1 MPAGWGRMMLPR
13 TVGAEVLD
21 QLAPADPAARR
32 SRRDLARVHR
42 AMATR
47 STVRRGWQALWA
59 PPGATGPLRIL
70 ELGAGDGTL
79 LLGVARTLAPAWPP
93 VQLTL
98 LDRCDIVEPAT
109 LAAYARLGWRVDTQ
123 AVDVLDW
130 AAASCPAVPRWDLI
144 TTTLFLHH
152 FEGAQLAS
160 LLTAVAARANRFF
173 ACEPRRSWLA
183 LSGSHLIGAIGA
195 NAVTRADAVL
205 SVHAGFRGGE
215 IAALWPGPA
224 SRWHSREYAAGAFSH
239 CFGARRTPCAAGPA
253 P

>member
-1 MPAGWGRMMLPR
+1 MLPR

-21 QLAPADPAARR
+21 RLAPADPAARR

-42 AMATR
+42 AMASR
-47 STVRRGWQALWA
+47 SIVRRGWQSLCA
-59 PPGATGPLRIL
+59 PDGATATLKIL

-79 LLGVARTLAPAWPP
+79 LLGVAAALASAWPP

-123 AVDVLDW
+123 AVDVFDW
-130 AAASCPAVPRWDLI
+130 AAASCPTLPRWDLI

-152 FEGAQLAS
+152 FEDAQLAA
-160 LLTAVAARANRFF
+160 LLTAVAARTSRFF
-173 ACEPRRSWLA
+173 ACEPLRSRLA
-183 LSGSHLIGAIGA
+183 LCASHLVGVIGA
-195 NAVTRADAVL
+195 NAVTREDAVL
-205 SVHAGFRGGE
+205 SVQAGFRAGE
-215 IAALWPGPA
+215 ITAMWPGPA
-224 SRWHSREYAAGAFSH
+224 SRWHTREYAAGAFSH
-239 CFGARRTPCAAGPA
+239 CFSAQHRPSAIGLA